1 MDIIDLFRSYT
12 KLDVWGKFL
21 NKYKKLKPVAMPV
34 RNTVFGPAQFWHDVA
49 LPYSEIADTVT
60 NVPVVRRGTASLAL
74 TDEGTEVKSIEP
86 QGFVMSHFVSA
97 AKLNNFKALGM
108 KSAQQYFDNKNA
120 SMMRR
125 VDKGIEAMCAQA
137 LTGKVEYP
145 MKVEGGSV
153 EMEVFDFGLPNDHSA
168 TIDISDSS
176 TTAGQL
182 FKLLQAMEEKI
193 EEKGYGSNNL
203 TYAGSDA
210 YAHILDIASNNNTKN
225 IAISI
230 TENEISIGGYKIRRL
245 AGKYTSVSGGSKV
258 QVAKIPSTSLC
269 MVDLDA
275 GHDFYYLSIDDLDA
289 GLKALPFF
297 SKVVKVDDPS
307 GANIIGHS
315 KPVPV
320 PVVGAICWCNDA
332 IGGGA

>member
-21 NKYKKLKPVAMPV
+21 SQYKKMKSVAMPV
-34 RNTVFGPAQFWHDVA
+34 RNTVFGPAQFWHDVS

-74 TDEGTEVKSIEP
+74 EDEGTEVKSIEP
-86 QGFVMSHFVSA
+86 QGFVMSNFVSA

-108 KSAQQYFDNKNA
+108 KAAKQYFDNKNN

-145 MKVEGGSV
+145 MKVEGGSY
-153 EMEVFDFGLPNDHSA
+153 ETQVFDYGLTNEYSA
-168 TIDISDSS
+168 TIDISSPDTKVS
-176 TTAGQL
+176 QL

-193 EEKGYGSNNL
+193 EDKGYGNNNL

-210 YAHILDIASNNNTKN
+210 YAYILDIASNNNTKN

-230 TENEISIGGYKIRRL
+230 NENEINVGGYKIRRL
-245 AGKYTSVSGGSKV
+245 AGKYTSISGGSKV
-258 QVAKIPSTSLC
+258 QVNKIPPTALC

-275 GHDFYYLSIDDLDA
+275 GHEFYYLSIDDLDA

-297 SKVVKVDDPS
+297 SKVIKSDDPS